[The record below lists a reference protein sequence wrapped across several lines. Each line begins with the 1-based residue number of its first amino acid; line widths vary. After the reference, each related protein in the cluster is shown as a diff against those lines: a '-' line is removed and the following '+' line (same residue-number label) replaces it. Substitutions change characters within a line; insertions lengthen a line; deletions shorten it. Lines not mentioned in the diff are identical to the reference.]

1 LDYSDRGYK
10 LKLKFYGLRTGILAQ
25 LLFLIIA
32 AMLLVNVAMLSLS
45 QRHLLQCK
53 ADAGKLLIRSLGFNV
68 GHTLKYTETNINTVF
83 KDDNIIKQA
92 DDLLSSGGYHGLVLT
107 DLSGAVFYPAQ
118 SSTDISELASLAR
131 ISLHETEMSTN
142 YRGNTWGVFW
152 LGKKEVIVS
161 GPLTYQGNIIGGAA
175 ISSPLDSVYK
185 SLRESE
191 RLVLLYIILDTLV
204 LGIVGIYL
212 LSRIVVNPIHRLL
225 KITDRYMAEDM
236 PPAIPEDS
244 GNEIGSLSRSLSIM
258 LQRLDE
264 NKQALKGHI
273 LSLEKANAELK
284 QAQNEVIR
292 SEKLASVG
300 RLAAGLAHE
309 IGNPLGIILGYL
321 ELIKKEDVQEEEK
334 RDFLSR
340 IESEITRI
348 NIIIRQ
354 LLDFSRPSQM
364 GIEEHSVHNILTD
377 TVNMLRPYPLMEDI
391 HIELDLKAGRDTVCS
406 DSGQLRQV
414 FLNIIM
420 NAADVLNEHACAPS
434 SSSKEIIIA
443 TGNNEDHIEI
453 KFTDNGPGIDQD
465 KIERIFD
472 PFFTTKEPGKGTG
485 LGLSVSYM
493 IIESLGG
500 KIRAES
506 IKDKGAS
513 IIVNLP
519 IHDNKIMESGD
530 VIFTQTYTDNR

>member
-1 LDYSDRGYK
+1 LDYSDRGYN
-10 LKLKFYGLRTGILAQ
+10 LRFKFYGLRTGILAQ

-45 QRHLLQCK
+45 QRHLLKCK
-53 ADAGKLLIRSLGFNV
+53 ADAGRLLIRSIGFNIGQISKNTNV
-68 GHTLKYTETNINTVF
+68 NINAVF
-83 KDDNIIKQA
+83 NDNNVIKQA
-92 DDLLSSGGYHGLVLT
+92 NDLLSTGGYPGLVMT
-107 DLSGAVFYPAQ
+107 DINGAVFYTAQPPAD
-118 SSTDISELASLAR
+118 TSELANLAR
-131 ISLHETEMSTN
+131 ISLHETEMSIS

-152 LGKKEVIVS
+152 LGRQEIVVS
-161 GPLTYQGNIIGGAA
+161 GPLIYQGNIIGGAT
-175 ISSPLDSVYK
+175 ISSPLNSIYK

-191 RLVLLYIILDTLV
+191 RLVLLYIILDTIV
-204 LGIVGIYL
+204 LGFMGTYL

-244 GNEIGSLSRSLSIM
+244 GNEIGSLSRSLSVM

-273 LSLEKANAELK
+273 SSLEKANAELK

-321 ELIKKEDVQEEEK
+321 ELIKKADIPEEDK
-334 RDFLSR
+334 TDFLSR

-354 LLDFSRPSQM
+354 LLDFSRPSCA
-364 GIEEHSVHNILTD
+364 GSEEHSVHNILTD

-391 HIELDLKAGRDTVCS
+391 LIELNLKAEKDIISS
-406 DSGQLRQV
+406 DSNQLQQV
-414 FLNIIM
+414 FVNIIM
-420 NAADVLNEHACAPS
+420 NAADVLKECTCVPLN
-434 SSSKEIIIA
+434 SSKEIII
-443 TGNNEDHIEI
+443 TTDNNENQIEI
-453 KFTDNGPGIDQD
+453 KFTDNGPGIDED

-493 IIESLGG
+493 IIDSLGG

-506 IKDKGAS
+506 TKGNGAS
-513 IIVNLP
+513 IIINLP
-519 IHDNKIMESGD
+519 IHESHAKG
-530 VIFTQTYTDNR
+530 VQ